1 MKALADWLHARGLKL
16 GLYSDRGTHD
26 FSGAGLGMKGHEVD
40 DANYLAS
47 VGADYLKVD
56 DMSGTPKTAAGA
68 AADYAKIR
76 DALNATGRP
85 IFFSTCGH
93 SPPGGGIGNK
103 MPWVGPACA
112 DLANACRIAS
122 DVRQWGNGTFGTA
135 KAINLMAAYG
145 GNYSVAGAWP
155 DPDLLFSYPAV
166 GGDNELKCKG
176 AGVLAYC
183 TGSFCDPEPENSRA
197 QYALWSILGAPLL
210 LSFDVRLLHTDSQ
223 MKATYANP
231 EIIAIN
237 QDSTTDGA
245 VSMTCCS
252 AALSAGAMPCS
263 DRFSHGLLCYGTRAW
278 LPWWSPRLRHRPARG
293 KHGRWYVDLG
303 TEPQRPDA
311 EGCHCAAVPQ
321 RQHDGLRLEDGQE
334 LRRCAGSPRPKPLR
348 AEPRPAHFSTI

>member
-26 FSGAGLGMKGHEVD
+26 FSGAGLGMKGHEKD

-68 AADYAKIR
+68 TADYSKIR
-76 DALNATGRP
+76 DALNATGRA

-93 SPPGGGIGNK
+93 SPGGGGIGNK

-112 DLANACRIAS
+112 ELANACRIAS

-135 KAINLMAAYG
+135 KAINLMAEYG
-145 GNYSVAGAWP
+145 GNYSFAGAWP

-166 GGDNELKCKG
+166 GGDGELTCKG

-183 TGSFCDPEPENSRA
+183 TGSFCEYVLGSFAYCQHEKTLGCSGDPEPENSRA

-210 LSFDVRLLHTDSQ
+210 LSFDVRLLQTDAH
-223 MKATYANP
+223 MKATYTNP

-237 QDSTTDGA
+237 QDSLPDGA
-245 VSMTCCS
+245 
-252 AALSAGAMPCS
+252 
-263 DRFSHGLLCYGTRAW
+263 RLCG
-278 LPWWSPRLRHRPARG
+278 H
-293 KHGRWYVDLG
+293 
-303 TEPQRPDA
+303 
-311 EGCHCAAVPQ
+311 
-321 RQHDGLRLEDGQE
+321 
-334 LRRCAGSPRPKPLR
+334 
-348 AEPRPAHFSTI
+348 